1 MSFLLERFR
10 DNADKI
16 AIIDDGKSYTYGEL
30 LEGILDLSST
40 TLKGI
45 GNKVV
50 AIIGGYSFYNIALF
64 LALYENKNIIV
75 PLVECNETALKES
88 MADIKIN
95 AEILEF
101 PNLEFLET
109 NDKKHAIIE
118 NLFRQNH
125 AGLVLFSSGS
135 TGKPKAMI
143 HDLDTLIFSFE
154 AKKPHKLNMLLFF
167 AF

>member
-10 DNADKI
+10 YNADKI

-30 LEGILDLSST
+30 LAGILDLQSR
-40 TLKGI
+40 LKDTQ
-45 GNKVV
+45 NKVV
-50 AIIGGYSFYNIALF
+50 AISGGYSFYNIALF

-101 PNLEFLET
+101 PNLEFPKLEFLET

-125 AGLVLFSSGS
+125 AGLVLFS
-135 TGKPKAMI
+135 
-143 HDLDTLIFSFE
+143 
-154 AKKPHKLNMLLFF
+154 
-167 AF
+167 

>member
-40 TLKGI
+40 TLKDI
-45 GNKVV
+45 KNKVV

-95 AEILEF
+95 AGILEF
-101 PNLEFLET
+101 PNLEFPNLEFPLEFT
-109 NDKKHAIIE
+109 RN
-118 NLFRQNH
+118 
-125 AGLVLFSSGS
+125 SGI
-135 TGKPKAMI
+135 P
-143 HDLDTLIFSFE
+143 
-154 AKKPHKLNMLLFF
+154 
-167 AF
+167 